1 MMEAKSSGG
10 GNMYKTE
17 AHLHTAEGSLCGKLP
32 AAEMVKQYHEA
43 GYTTLLIADHFG
55 KDVVERIGAATWEQ
69 TVAIFFAGYTAAK
82 EAAKQYGMYVLPS
95 PEFAFA
101 GNVNHYLAC
110 GAGPA
115 FFLAHPEVAD
125 MNAAELHR
133 LLNENGLML
142 IQAHPYRAGQHCVPD
157 PENVD
162 ALEVINGHIRHFNPE
177 HEVWAREVAAKHGLG
192 MTVGSDAHAP
202 QDVARTAVLS
212 NIPITTVEEYFA
224 CIFADEVSL
233 LGPTAE

>member
-1 MMEAKSSGG
+1 
-10 GNMYKTE
+10 MYKTE
-17 AHLHTAEGSLCGKLP
+17 AHLHTAEGSPCGKVP
-32 AAEMVKQYHEA
+32 AAEMVKAYHEA

-55 KDVVERIGAATWEQ
+55 KDVVERIAQPCWEE
-69 TVAIFFAGYTAAK
+69 TVKTYFAGYTAAK

-110 GAGPA
+110 GAGPD
-115 FFLAHPEVAD
+115 FFLAHPEIVD
-125 MNAAELHR
+125 MDAAALHH
-133 LLNENGLML
+133 LLNENGLLL

-177 HEVWAREVAAKHGLG
+177 HEVWAREVAAQYGLG
-192 MTVGSDAHAP
+192 MTVGSDAHRP
-202 QDVARTAVLS
+202 EDIARTAVIS
-212 NIPITTVEEYFA
+212 VEPITCLADYFA
-224 CIFADEVSL
+224 YLKSGDLQLI
-233 LGPTAE
+233 GPPPLT